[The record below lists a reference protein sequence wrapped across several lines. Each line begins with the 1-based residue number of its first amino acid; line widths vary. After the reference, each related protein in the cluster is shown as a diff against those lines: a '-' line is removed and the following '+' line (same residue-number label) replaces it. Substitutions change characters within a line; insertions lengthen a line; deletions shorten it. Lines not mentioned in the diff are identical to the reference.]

1 MPEQCARVI
10 LHLSDGTQVRGIW
23 TGKKW
28 WAERREVEPVRWE
41 YPKSVF
47 RRQRKVGKN
56 GLEKLAKRV
65 KKASVAV
72 AEPERATAS

>member
-10 LHLSDGTQVRGIW
+10 LHLSDGTQVQGIW
-23 TGKKW
+23 TGQKW

-41 YPKSVF
+41 YPQSVF
-47 RRQRKVGKN
+47 RRQRKVARN

-65 KKASVAV
+65 KKASASI
-72 AEPERATAS
+72 AESMAEGAS